1 MISVIVI
8 GKNEGARLDACLT
21 SAKRA
26 LRMLSYELIYVDSH
40 STDDSV
46 AIARAHGARCFV
58 PEAPNTTAGLGR
70 YVGTQAAH
78 GEYLLFLD
86 GDMLLQ
92 PGFVERAM
100 MRMAAGGCDG
110 ACGIRTDHYMK
121 GGKVVSVCEN
131 YFGCTQE
138 RVAPEFGGAIF
149 LTAEALKACGG
160 WSTDTIAC
168 EEAELHA
175 RLLAHGRTILE
186 LPVPMIIHCD
196 AVRDERGPLS
206 VILSKRRLGE
216 GQALRCAAA
225 LGHAGAYVRLE
236 RMKFL
241 CYALDGLCFALV
253 LLLRPW
259 GIPAACFLQA
269 LQLGVFLA
277 RRRPRAFVSA
287 KLFFF
292 AFPAGLLTYRRRARG
307 YTEIT
312 DTLEKRG

>member
-8 GKNEGARLDACLT
+8 GRNEGERLETCLT
-21 SAKRA
+21 STQRA

-40 STDDSV
+40 STDDSL
-46 AIARAHGARCFV
+46 AIARAHGARCFL
-58 PEAPNTTAGLGR
+58 PETADTTAGLGR

-86 GDMLLQ
+86 GDMQLQ

-100 MRMAAGGCDG
+100 LRVAAGSCDG
-110 ACGIRTDHYMK
+110 VCGIRTDHYMK
-121 GGKVVSVCEN
+121 DGQVVSVCEN

-149 LTAEALKACGG
+149 LTAEALARCGG
-160 WSTDTIAC
+160 WATDTIAC

-175 RLLAHGRTILE
+175 RLLDAGCTIIE

-196 AVRDERGPLS
+196 AVRDARGPLGVAFS
-206 VILSKRRLGE
+206 RRRLGE
-216 GQALRCAAA
+216 GQALRCAMQ
-225 LGHAGAYVRLE
+225 AGRARAYIHHE
-236 RMKFL
+236 REKFL
-241 CYALDGLCFALV
+241 LYALDWLSLLL

-259 GIPAACFLQA
+259 GIPAACFVQA
-269 LQLGVFLA
+269 LELGFLLA
-277 RRRPRAFVSA
+277 RRRPRAFVSV

-292 AFPAGLLTYRRRARG
+292 AFPAGLVTYRRRGRG
-307 YTEIT
+307 FTQVQ
-312 DTLEKRG
+312 